1 MVFVRFFTAADGA
14 MCLQVRGHAGAGR
27 RGRDP
32 VCAGVSTVC
41 RGLGRAAE
49 LLGEAGL
56 LAQPP
61 RVRLNGGRA
70 EIAALPCPACRAE
83 TALVFWTAEVALHAL
98 AEAYPRNVTLEGVL
112 QLERREENGK

>member
-1 MVFVRFFTAADGA
+1 MVFVRFFTVLDGA
-14 MCLQVRGHAGAGR
+14 MCLEVRGHAGAGR

-41 RGLGRAAE
+41 RGLGHAAQ
-49 LLGEAGL
+49 LLGEAGM

-61 RVRLNGGRA
+61 RVRMERGWA
-70 EIAALPCPACRAE
+70 EIAALPCPAYRTE

-98 AEAYPRNVTLEGVL
+98 AESYPKNVTLEGVI
-112 QLERREENGK
+112 QLERRKENGK

>member
-1 MVFVRFFTAADGA
+1 MVFVRFFTALDGA

-61 RVRLNGGRA
+61 RVQLSAGRA
-70 EIAALPCPACRAE
+70 EITALPCPAFRAE
-83 TALVFWTAEVALHAL
+83 TALVFWTAEAALHTL
-98 AEAYPRNVTLEGVL
+98 AEAYPRHVTLEGVIH
-112 QLERREENGK
+112 LERREENGK